1 MPLSHLLHALK
12 TIYITTDQVDKQKVL
27 WACNCYGALRLPCAA
42 SGNKKHHA
50 GAVPKAIQNYSARG
64 IVLVPVALI
73 DHLPDVVF
81 AASQNPTTKQSFALH

>member
-50 GAVPKAIQNYSARG
+50 GVVPKAIHHVQ
-64 IVLVPVALI
+64 IVLVPAVLI

-81 AASQNPTTKQSFALH
+81 VAHSKIPLTHEPKPRSS